1 MKIIFIGGRD
11 IHSIGGIENYMY
23 NLAISLKEKGYVPV
37 VFCESDRNEVEYV
50 NGFKVVHN
58 KSIGGRYLCKILL
71 GYKATAHALFKERE
85 AKIYHYNGWGP
96 AMATWLAAVC
106 GKTVIYQ
113 SHGLEW
119 KRTKYS
125 PRQQKIMKF
134 MEWLTVKMM
143 KNITA
148 VSQEQTDYF
157 LTEYSKRCVTI
168 PTAVN
173 LPDDKYES
181 NILEKFSLAEE
192 GYYLYLGRLVQDKN
206 PDYLIKAFNKSGIQ
220 GKKLVVAGS
229 NDADSQY
236 VEYLH
241 ELGAENPN
249 VIFTGAV
256 YGNDKETLMS
266 KCFAFCLPSTLE
278 GLPITLLEAMSHK
291 RICLASDIPANK
303 EALGDSGVWVQYED
317 VDDLC
322 DKLLY
327 ILKNYKDLEIQK
339 EANYRRVVEK
349 FTWDRVSDL
358 YIQYLRNLVD
368 V

>member
-11 IHSIGGIENYMY
+11 IHQLGGIENYMY
-23 NLAISLKEKGYVPV
+23 NLATCLKNKGYEPV
-37 VFCESDRNEVEYV
+37 VFCESNRNEVEIV

-58 KSIGGRYLCKILL
+58 KSIGSRYLCKILL
-71 GYKATAHALFKERE
+71 GHKATAMALFRERE

-96 AMATWLAAVC
+96 AIASWIAALC

-119 KRTKYS
+119 KRTKYT
-125 PRQQKIMKF
+125 PLQQRIMKM
-134 MEWLTVKMM
+134 MERLTVKVM

-148 VSQEQTDYF
+148 VSQEQTDFFFTCYGK
-157 LTEYSKRCVTI
+157 TAVTI

-173 LPDDKYES
+173 LPGENHESVILDKYG
-181 NILEKFSLAEE
+181 LMHE

-206 PDYLIKAFNKSGIQ
+206 PDYLIKAFNKSGIKE
-220 GKKLVVAGS
+220 KKLVIAGN
-229 NDADSQY
+229 NDQDLKY
-236 VEYLH
+236 VDYLH
-241 ELGAENPN
+241 KLASGNPS

-256 YGNDKETLMS
+256 YGNDKEKLLRN
-266 KCFAFCLPSTLE
+266 CFAFCLPSTLE

-303 EALGDSGVWVQYED
+303 EALGDSGVWVRYED

-322 DKLLY
+322 DKLLF
-327 ILKNYKDLEIQK
+327 ILKNHEALEIQK
-339 EANYRRVVEK
+339 EKNYRRVVDN
-349 FTWDRVSDL
+349 FTWSRVADL
-358 YIQYLRNLVD
+358 YIQYIRKLAD
-368 V
+368 D

>member
-11 IHSIGGIENYMY
+11 IHTIGGIESYMY
-23 NLAISLKEKGYVPV
+23 NLATCLKNNGYEPV

-71 GYKATAHALFKERE
+71 GHKATAYALFKERE
-85 AKIYHYNGWGP
+85 AKIYHYNAWP
-96 AMATWLAAVC
+96 PTMASWLAAII
-106 GKTVIYQ
+106 GKKPIFQ
-113 SHGLEW
+113 GHGFGW

-125 PRQQKIMKF
+125 PRQQKIMKV
-134 MEWLTVKMM
+134 MEWLVVKIM

-157 LTEYSKRCVTI
+157 LTHYGKKCVTI

-173 LPDDKYES
+173 LPDDNYES
-181 NILEKFSLAEE
+181 NILENFKLEAE

-220 GKKLVVAGS
+220 GKKLVIAGS

-241 ELGAENPN
+241 QLSAENPS

-256 YGNDKETLMS
+256 YGNDKEMLLS

-291 RICLASDIPANK
+291 RICLASNIPANK

-322 DKLLY
+322 DKMLY
-327 ILKNYKDLEIQK
+327 ILKNHKDLEIQK
-339 EANYRRVVEK
+339 KANYRRVVEN
-349 FTWDRVSDL
+349 FTWDRVTDL
-358 YIQYLRNLVD
+358 YIKYIKSLD
-368 V
+368 